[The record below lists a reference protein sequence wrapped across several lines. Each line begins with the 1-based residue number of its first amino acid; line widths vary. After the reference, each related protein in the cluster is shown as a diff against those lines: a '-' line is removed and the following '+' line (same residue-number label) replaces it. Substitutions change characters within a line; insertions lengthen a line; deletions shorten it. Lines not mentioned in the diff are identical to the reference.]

1 MTDTPHERSASH
13 SILKQPVA
21 VWALAFACAV
31 SFMGI
36 GLVDPILPAISRE
49 LDASPTQTMLL
60 FTSYLLITALAM
72 FFSAFIS
79 SRIGVKTT
87 LLIGLALIVVFA
99 ALSGAAGSVDAII
112 GFRAGWGLGNALF
125 ISTALAAIVGAAAGH
140 AGQAV
145 ILYEA
150 AIGVHGV
157 SDKFGHETAQTEE
170 ATIAMARVASGF
182 GVPPRIIGQMVATHA
197 HEIAWLTPDDLRAM
211 GAIMTDR
218 PRRHAPPPTSP
229 DDRWLAGLGNQPE
242 DAATRSQA
250 ADQPAH
256 EAAGRSGQHVLPRQG
271 R

>member
-1 MTDTPHERSASH
+1 MTLRPPMAMVL
-13 SILKQPVA
+13 SILQVLGAAIFSTAAIAAELSSVSLKGDITIVA
-21 VWALAFACAV
+21 LSGDVAQGDTEAA
-31 SFMGI
+31 
-36 GLVDPILPAISRE
+36 E
-49 LDASPTQTMLL
+49 
-60 FTSYLLITALAM
+60 
-72 FFSAFIS
+72 
-79 SRIGVKTT
+79 
-87 LLIGLALIVVFA
+87 ALIKAANDGNRLISAVRLDSPGGSLAEAIKLAGLIRRAKLPTIVAAGSRCASACFIVFA
-99 ALSGAAGSVDAII
+99 A
-112 GFRAGWGLGNALF
+112 GNEKFA
-125 ISTALAAIVGAAAGH
+125 S
-140 AGQAV
+140 
-145 ILYEA
+145 YEA